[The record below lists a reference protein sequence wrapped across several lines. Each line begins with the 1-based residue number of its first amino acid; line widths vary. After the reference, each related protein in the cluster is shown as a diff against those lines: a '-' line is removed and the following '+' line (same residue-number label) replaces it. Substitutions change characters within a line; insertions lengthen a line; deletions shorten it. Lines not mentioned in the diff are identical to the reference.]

1 MARLPSRSAR
11 LLGTALTALTLLACG
26 EGSGLIGV
34 MRTDTTGSGSGQ
46 LQATVQVTTNGFTP
60 SLVNLRSGGIVTWV
74 WADTTSQHNVTF
86 NNSLLSSQTQS
97 SGFHSV
103 VFQTVGTFNYA
114 CTTHPGQTG
123 SIVVR

>member
-1 MARLPSRSAR
+1 MGPLPRRAA
-11 LLGTALTALTLLACG
+11 LLLSCTLAAFAVFACG
-26 EGSGLIGV
+26 EGSGMIGV
-34 MRTDTTGSGSGQ
+34 MTTDTTGGSSGQ
-46 LQATVQVTTNGFTP
+46 LQATVQVTSNAFTP

-86 NNSLLSSQTQS
+86 NDPLLSSQTQS
-97 SGFHSV
+97 SGLHSV

-114 CTTHPGQTG
+114 CTVHPGMTG

>member
-1 MARLPSRSAR
+1 MTLHPGRDAVLVSA
-11 LLGTALTALTLLACG
+11 ALTALTLACG

-46 LQATVQVTTNGFTP
+46 LLATVQVTSNTFTP
-60 SLVNLRSGGIVTWV
+60 TLVNLRSGGLVTWV
-74 WADTTSQHNVTF
+74 WSDTTSQHNVTF

-97 SGFHSV
+97 SGLHSV

-114 CTTHPGQTG
+114 CTVHPGMTG

>member
-1 MARLPSRSAR
+1 MAPLPSRGAL
-11 LLGTALTALTLLACG
+11 LLGAVLTAPALLACG

-46 LQATVQVTTNGFTP
+46 LQATVQVTSTAFTP
-60 SLVNLRSGGIVTWV
+60 SLVNLRSGGVVTWV
-74 WADTTSQHNVTF
+74 WADTTAQHNVTF

-97 SGFHSV
+97 SGLHSV

-114 CTTHPGQTG
+114 CTVHPGMAG

>member
-1 MARLPSRSAR
+1 MAPLPSRGAL
-11 LLGTALTALTLLACG
+11 LLGAALTAAALLACG

-34 MRTDTTGSGSGQ
+34 MRTDTTGSGTGQ
-46 LQATVQVTTNGFTP
+46 LQATVQVTSTAFTP
-60 SLVNLRSGGIVTWV
+60 SLVNLRSGGVVTWV

-97 SGFHSV
+97 SGLHSV
-103 VFQTVGTFNYA
+103 VFQTVGTFNYT
-114 CTTHPGQTG
+114 CTVHSGMTG

>member
-1 MARLPSRSAR
+1 VKQAIVGA
-11 LLGTALTALTLLACG
+11 ALMLVACG

-46 LQATVQVTTNGFTP
+46 LQATVQVASNAFSP
-60 SLVNLRSGGIVTWV
+60 VLVNLRRGGIVTWV
-74 WADTTSQHNVTF
+74 WADSSSQHNVTF
-86 NNSLLSSQTQS
+86 NNSLLSSATLS
-97 SGFHSV
+97 SGLHSV

-114 CTTHPGQTG
+114 CTVHPGSTG